1 MEIQGP
7 GNAAATP
14 QQAEAAPDR
23 RMAEAKKVAREF
35 EAVFLT
41 QVVDEMM
48 RTVNVGSFGGG
59 HAEETWRSFL
69 ARAFADE
76 IASSGSFGVAQSVE
90 RMVATYYGA
99 SIKETDT

>member
-7 GNAAATP
+7 GSVAAA
-14 QQAEAAPDR
+14 AARTETDTDR

-48 RTVNVGSFGGG
+48 RTVDVGNFGAG

-76 IASSGSFGVAQSVE
+76 IADSGSFGVAESVE
-90 RMVATYYGA
+90 RMVANYYGH
-99 SIKETDT
+99 SVKETET